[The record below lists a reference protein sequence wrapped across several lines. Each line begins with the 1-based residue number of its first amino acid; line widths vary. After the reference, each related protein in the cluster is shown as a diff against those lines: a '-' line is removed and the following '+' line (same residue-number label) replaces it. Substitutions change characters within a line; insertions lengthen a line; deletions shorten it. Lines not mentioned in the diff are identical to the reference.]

1 MKDLIVLVADKNMQ
15 FALQGGLN
23 RPESLGTREISF
35 DFRQHPG
42 RDGGTRSNGAQVLA
56 LEKARFSHAL
66 LVLDHEG
73 SGAGELGAAALES
86 QLDEQLKLTW
96 NDKAKAIVIAP
107 EVDIWMWGSDNKLA
121 EVLKWPRKES
131 IRDWLC
137 ATGFGFMPN
146 GKPQRPKEALEA
158 VFRVCKRPRSS
169 AAYQQ
174 IASGI
179 SMTRCEDPAFL
190 RLKTTL
196 QDWFPKTSPQ
206 A

>member
-15 FALQGGLN
+15 FAMQGGLD
-23 RPESLGTREISF
+23 RPESLGTRPISF

-42 RDGGTRSNGAQVLA
+42 RDGGARTNGAQVLA

-73 SGAGELGAAALES
+73 SGAGELGALALET
-86 QLDEQLKLTW
+86 QLDEQLKSTW
-96 NDKAKAIVIAP
+96 SDRAKAIVITP

-121 EVLKWPRKES
+121 EILKWPRQES
-131 IRDWLC
+131 IRDWLRD
-137 ATGFGFMPN
+137 AGFDVTEN
-146 GKPQRPKEALEA
+146 GKPQRPKESLEA

-174 IASGI
+174 IAAGI
-179 SMTRCEDPAFL
+179 SLARCEDPVFL
-190 RLKTTL
+190 RLRNQL
-196 QDWFPKTSPQ
+196 QRWFPLAGNQ
-206 A
+206 